1 MSDILS
7 TAELDALIDAF
18 REPDGQ
24 AAAPRVDQSMDSQG
38 PKLNDA
44 QLAGLRAIH
53 GSFAWGAEA
62 AFSDVA
68 GLSANIRLVR
78 QDQVG
83 YAEFVEQNASSVIS
97 IVAAPPLKGR
107 ILLAMPYPLI
117 HLVLSARFGNPLGTS
132 NRTNFNEIEL
142 SVLRDLMERVMAGYA
157 ESWRQIARLK
167 TSVKAIEHWPGK
179 TQVAM
184 PSDHVLAAILE
195 IRIGTVTE
203 HLSICI
209 PNQVLK
215 PFLAQ
220 VIARRLGQRDRIVAP
235 VIELNDSVTASIYA
249 SVPNWKSRGV
259 EAGAII
265 PLKGGGTFD
274 IYDGATKVGTGE
286 LAVVDGVVVIRVV
299 EGDGKRRGSKP
310 QAA

>member
-1 MSDILS
+1 MSEILS
-7 TAELDALIDAF
+7 PAELDALIDAF
-18 REPDGQ
+18 REPEGQ
-24 AAAPRVDQSMDSQG
+24 APAPKVDLSMDSQG
-38 PKLNDA
+38 PELNEA
-44 QLAGLRAIH
+44 QLAGLRTIH

-83 YAEFVEQNASSVIS
+83 YAEFVEQSAHSVIA

-107 ILLAMPYPLI
+107 ILLAVPYALI
-117 HLVLSARFGNPLGTS
+117 QTILSARFGNPLGTN

-142 SVLRDLMERVMAGYA
+142 SVLRDLMERVMVGYG

-179 TQVAM
+179 TQVAL
-184 PSDHVLAAILE
+184 PSDQVLAAILE
-195 IRIGTVTE
+195 VRIGAVTGQ
-203 HLSICI
+203 LSICL

-220 VIARRLGQRDRIVAP
+220 VIARRLGQKDRIVAP
-235 VIELNDSVTASIYA
+235 VIELNDNVKASIYA
-249 SVPNWKSRGV
+249 SVPNWRAKGV

-274 IYDGATKVGTGE
+274 IYDGATKVGSGE
-286 LAVVDGVVVIRVV
+286 LAVADGVVVIRVV